1 MTQRIV
7 YATLLLIGIVSG
19 VSWYLEHRPQPL
31 TAAQAVAHEVTRA
44 DSVVAAKADTVVV
57 HDTVRVTVAKVAYR
71 SLRDTLRL
79 TDTLAVLRTLASAD
93 TVIVR
98 DSVAF
103 ADASRSIE
111 AHKAVESSLRTEL
124 ALALVP
130 HPAPRLALVASA
142 LYDPLAAIPA
152 ASADVSLRIIGSLS
166 LMVRGEQRFTPGEK
180 PRLYAGLSVRL

>member
-1 MTQRIV
+1 VTQRIV

-19 VSWYLEHRPQPL
+19 VSWYMEHRPAPL
-31 TAAQAVAHEVTRA
+31 TVDQAVAHEQTAVATLAAAKAETVFVAEKAVAAAARVEYRAVTVERRIH
-44 DSVVAAKADTVVV
+44 DTVWVASALAKADTVIQL
-57 HDTVRVTVAKVAYR
+57 DALA
-71 SLRDTLRL
+71 L
-79 TDTLAVLRTLASAD
+79 TAA
-93 TVIVR
+93 
-98 DSVAF
+98 DSVIGSQQRVA
-103 ADASRSIE
+103 
-111 AHKAVESSLRTEL
+111 SSLRTEL
-124 ALALVP
+124 SLALVP